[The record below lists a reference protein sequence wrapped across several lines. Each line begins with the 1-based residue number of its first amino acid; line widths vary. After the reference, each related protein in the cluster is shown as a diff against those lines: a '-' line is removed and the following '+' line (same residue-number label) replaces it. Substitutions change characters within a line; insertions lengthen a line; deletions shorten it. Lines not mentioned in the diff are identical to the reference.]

1 MARPTDRQT
10 IEVLR
15 LVARTMGAPVTY
27 VYGGRFYFPL
37 DERWALA
44 ISPDDAGRFRVEAC
58 FGGRPVSTMWSL
70 GIDRE
75 RLADL
80 VAAFLAEVDAL
91 RT

>member
-1 MARPTDRQT
+1 MDRPADRDT
-10 IEVLR
+10 IAALR
-15 LVARTMGAPVTY
+15 IVARLMGAPVTY
-27 VYGGRFYFPL
+27 VLGGRFYFPV

-58 FGGRPVSTMWSL
+58 HGGRPVSTMWSL
-70 GIDRE
+70 GIDRD